1 VESVRH
7 KRRKVFG
14 VMNILIEFLVVFKG
28 YLVEVLPFLFIGFL
42 LSGLIHEFVPARLVE
57 RHLGGNGIKPILYS
71 TLAGTILPVCCIGS
85 LPIALSLHQKG
96 ARLGPV
102 LAFLVATPA
111 TSVTALLVS
120 YGLLG
125 LKFTMFIFFSVI
137 LMGLIMGIVGNT
149 IKLKTLESA
158 KNPLSCKESN
168 FAIDSICGMNI
179 DKCDGLRTEYQD
191 EYYYFC
197 STHCQTTFEKDPGK
211 YIKSDNSKDRI
222 KNRLIPVIRYI
233 FLEMLR
239 EIGPEILLGLILAA
253 LVSTIAPV
261 GEFVGNYFSGGL
273 GYLFSLIFG
282 LAMYICSTASVP
294 LVHAFVSQGMN
305 VGAGMVLL
313 IAGPVTS
320 WGALLV
326 LRKSFG
332 GKTLILYLTIIS
344 ILALSFGYIFYL
356 I

>member
-1 VESVRH
+1 ML
-7 KRRKVFG
+7 KQDQALLLFG
-14 VMNILIEFLVVFKG
+14 VDLMLS
-28 YLVEVLPFLFIGFL
+28 EV
-42 LSGLIHEFVPARLVE
+42 
-57 RHLGGNGIKPILYS
+57 
-71 TLAGTILPVCCIGS
+71 
-85 LPIALSLHQKG
+85 
-96 ARLGPV
+96 
-102 LAFLVATPA
+102 
-111 TSVTALLVS
+111 
-120 YGLLG
+120 
-125 LKFTMFIFFSVI
+125 
-137 LMGLIMGIVGNT
+137 
-149 IKLKTLESA
+149 
-158 KNPLSCKESN
+158 
-168 FAIDSICGMNI
+168 NI

-320 WGALLV
+320 WEALLV

-332 GKTLILYLTIIS
+332 GKILILYLT
-344 ILALSFGYIFYL
+344 
-356 I
+356 